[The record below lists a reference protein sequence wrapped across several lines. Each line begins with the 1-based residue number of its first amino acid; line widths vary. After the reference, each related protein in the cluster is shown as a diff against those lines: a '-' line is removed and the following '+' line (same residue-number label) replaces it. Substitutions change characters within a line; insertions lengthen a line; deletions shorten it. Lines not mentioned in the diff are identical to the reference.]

1 MSTPIRDYAFLSDL
15 HSGLLISRHGSIDW
29 LSFPRFDSPSL
40 FSSLLGDPH
49 RSRWSLRAVDG
60 TVKERRY
67 LPGTFVLETVW
78 ETTTGTARV
87 TDFMPVGEPEKDGA
101 SRADV
106 VRRIEAL
113 DGTVEFTEDLVIR
126 FGYGRTVP
134 WVRRVEDPDGTPTL
148 VAMGGPEAIVLR
160 QPDLPTG
167 SDHHHRGTVRVTAE
181 GAAGATVDGTVD
193 RAGRRRQADLVFT
206 WFRSHK
212 PVPDRIDVDAALA
225 HTISY
230 WERWTDRCTS
240 EGELNP
246 WVRRSLLVLRAL
258 THEATGGIVAA
269 ATTSLPEQLG
279 GARNWD
285 YRFCWLRDAALTL
298 ESMLDHGY
306 ADEALH
312 WRNWLLRAVA
322 GNIADLQIV
331 YGVAGERDLAEREL
345 PHLAGYAGSTPVRIG
360 NGAVDQYQADVVG
373 EVMVALGKLRGV
385 GVAEDEFSWSLQREL
400 LRFAER
406 NLDRKDQGLWEMRG
420 DDHYFTHSRAM
431 MWAAFDQGVRAVHEH
446 GMDGPVDRWME
457 LRDQLHDEI
466 MTHGFDEASNS
477 FVQTYDGTEVD
488 ASLLQLPQVGF
499 IGYHDPRMLG
509 TVARIEKELR
519 EPNGLVL
526 RYRTE
531 HSDDGLTPGENPFLA
546 CSFWLVEQYAMTF
559 RHDDAV
565 ALMDTVIACGND
577 LLLFSEEFDPQT
589 GRMVG
594 NFPQAFSHLAL
605 IRASDALG
613 GYDPNRGRGHR
624 HRMSTPAVAPTAPA
638 S

>member
-1 MSTPIRDYAFLSDL
+1 MPTPIRDYAFLSDL
-15 HSGLLISRHGSIDW
+15 HAGLLVSRHGSIDW
-29 LSFPRFDSPSL
+29 LAFPRFDSPSF
-40 FSSLLGDPH
+40 FSALLGDPH

-60 TVKERRY
+60 TVRERRY

-78 ETTTGTARV
+78 ATTTGTARV
-87 TDFMPVGEPEKDGA
+87 TEFMPIGQDAGGRPA
-101 SRADV
+101 ADV
-106 VRRIEAL
+106 VRRVEAL
-113 DGTVEFTEDLVIR
+113 TGTVEFTEDLVIR

-134 WVRRVEDPDGTPTL
+134 WVRRVAGPDGTPAL
-148 VAMGGPEAIVLR
+148 VAIGGPEAVALR

-167 SDHHHRGTVRVTAE
+167 SDRRHRGTVRVTADDTGDADE
-181 GAAGATVDGTVD
+181 RV
-193 RAGRRRQADLVFT
+193 DLVLT
-206 WFRSHK
+206 WFRSHL
-212 PVPDRIDVDAALA
+212 PVPERLDVDAALA
-225 HTISY
+225 HTIGY
-230 WERWTDRCTS
+230 WEHWTERATNTGAHDA
-240 EGELNP
+240 

-269 ATTSLPEQLG
+269 ATTSLPESLG
-279 GARNWD
+279 GERNWD

-306 ADEALH
+306 AQEALQ

-322 GNIADLQIV
+322 GDIEDLQIV
-331 YGVAGERDLAEREL
+331 YGVAGERDLEEREL
-345 PHLAGYAGSTPVRIG
+345 PHLTGYAGSTPVRIG

-420 DDHYFTHSRAM
+420 DGHWFTHSRVM

-446 GMDGPVDRWME
+446 GMPGPAARWTGIRDR
-457 LRDQLHDEI
+457 LRDEI
-466 MTHGFDEASNS
+466 LARGFDAATNA

-499 IGYHDPRMLG
+499 IAYDDPRMLG
-509 TVARIEKELR
+509 TVARIERELR
-519 EPNGLVL
+519 GPGGLVL

-531 HSDDGLTPGENPFLA
+531 HADDGLTPGEHPFLA
-546 CSFWLVEQYAMTF
+546 CSFWLVEQLAMTG
-559 RHDDAV
+559 RNREAV
-565 ALMDTVIACGND
+565 ALMDAVTACAND
-577 LLLFSEEFDPQT
+577 LLLFSEEFDPET

-613 GYDPNRGRGHR
+613 GYDPNRGRDGQHRWPRSVSGH
-624 HRMSTPAVAPTAPA
+624 A

>member
-15 HSGLLISRHGSIDW
+15 HAGLLVSRHGSIDW
-29 LSFPRFDSPSL
+29 LSFPRFDAPSF
-40 FSSLLGDPH
+40 FSALLGDPH
-49 RSRWSLRAVDG
+49 RSRWSLHAVGG
-60 TVKERRY
+60 TVRERRY

-78 ETTTGTARV
+78 ETATGTARV
-87 TDFMPVGEPEKDGA
+87 TEFMPIDHPDELP
-101 SRADV
+101 RADV

-113 DGTVEFTEDLVIR
+113 SGTVEFTEDLVIR

-134 WVRRVEDPDGTPTL
+134 WVRRVADPDGTPTL
-148 VAMGGPEAIVLR
+148 VAIGGPEALVLR

-167 SDHHHRGTVRVTAE
+167 SDHHHRGTVRVTADGSAE
-181 GAAGATVDGTVD
+181 GSTSTSAGASADG
-193 RAGRRRQADLVFT
+193 AHGRRQADLVLS
-206 WFRSHK
+206 WFHSHR

-225 HTISY
+225 RTIGY
-230 WERWTDRCTS
+230 WERWTESCTNT
-240 EGELNP
+240 GAHDT

-306 ADEALH
+306 AEEALH

-322 GNIADLQIV
+322 GDIADLQIV
-331 YGVAGERDLAEREL
+331 YGVAGERELGEREL
-345 PHLAGYAGSTPVRIG
+345 PHLEGYAGSPPVRIG

-400 LRFAER
+400 LRYAEHH
-406 NLDRKDQGLWEMRG
+406 LDRKDQGLWEMRG
-420 DDHYFTHSRAM
+420 DEHYFTHSRVM

-446 GMDGPVDRWME
+446 GMTGPAARWAK

-466 MTHGFDEASNS
+466 MAKGFDEASNS

-509 TVARIEKELR
+509 TVARIEQELR
-519 EPNGLVL
+519 GKEGLVL

-531 HSDDGLTPGENPFLA
+531 HSDDGLTPGEHPFLA
-546 CSFWLVEQYAMTF
+546 CSFWLVEQYAMTG

-577 LLLFSEEFDPQT
+577 LQLFSEEYDPDT
-589 GRMVG
+589 ERMVG
-594 NFPQAFSHLAL
+594 NFPQAFSHLTL

-624 HRMSTPAVAPTAPA
+624 HTLPAAP
-638 S
+638 